1 MSHSHLSSIYIHPLN
16 RTITHSVI
24 GSFFIFLV
32 LCDAIGPSRR
42 FPYSSVLKTL
52 RERGTKMHNSKAKTN
67 TMMCALSLLLVVTI
81 VAIGLGLGLTNEN
94 NKSTVEFGLG
104 LPDEED
110 QEIVLAF
117 PPDHQEDERGD
128 IMLEPNGNEQ
138 LSNIE
143 IQPEIVVAGFDL
155 VMSIPIEED
164 WDWAVD
170 DDFSMD
176 FSVD

>member
-1 MSHSHLSSIYIHPLN
+1 MSHSHLSSIYIHPLD

-52 RERGTKMHNSKAKTN
+52 RERGTKMHNSKAKSKKI
-67 TMMCALSLLLVVTI
+67 CALSLLLVVTI

-94 NKSTVEFGLG
+94 NKSTVEFGSS
-104 LPDEED
+104 LPDEEE
-110 QEIVLAF
+110 EIVLAF
-117 PPDHQEDERGD
+117 PPDQEEDERGD
-128 IMLEPNGNEQ
+128 IMLEPNEKEQ

-170 DDFSMD
+170 EVD

>member
-42 FPYSSVLKTL
+42 FPYSSLVKSL
-52 RERGTKMHNSKAKTN
+52 REKGTKMHDSKAKTKKI
-67 TMMCALSLLLVVTI
+67 CALSLLLVVTI
-81 VAIGLGLGLTNEN
+81 VAIGLGLGLTN
-94 NKSTVEFGLG
+94 LG

-117 PPDHQEDERGD
+117 PPDHEEDERGD
-128 IMLEPNGNEQ
+128 IMLEPKEKEQ
-138 LSNIE
+138 LSNLE

-155 VMSIPIEED
+155 VMSIPSEED

-176 FSVD
+176 FSFD

>member
-32 LCDAIGPSRR
+32 LCDAIGPARR
-42 FPYSSVLKTL
+42 FPYSSVVKSL
-52 RERGTKMHNSKAKTN
+52 REKGTKMNSKAKTN

-94 NKSTVEFGLG
+94 NKSTVVSH

-110 QEIVLAF
+110 HEEIVLAF
-117 PPDHQEDERGD
+117 SPDQDEDERGD
-128 IMLEPNGNEQ
+128 TMLEPNGNDQ
-138 LSNIE
+138 LSNLE
-143 IQPEIVVAGFDL
+143 VQPEIVVAGFDL
-155 VMSIPIEED
+155 VMSIPSEED

>member
-32 LCDAIGPSRR
+32 LCDAIGPARR
-42 FPYSSVLKTL
+42 FPYSSVVKSL
-52 RERGTKMHNSKAKTN
+52 REKGTKMNSKAKTN

-104 LPDEED
+104 LPGEEDEEM
-110 QEIVLAF
+110 VLAF
-117 PPDHQEDERGD
+117 PPDHEEDERGD
-128 IMLEPNGNEQ
+128 IMLEPNEKEQ
-138 LSNIE
+138 LSNLE

-155 VMSIPIEED
+155 VMSIPSEED